1 MKKIYENNHNLTKE
15 EMGEIAHIYKISNI
29 AEEILSNYDITENEA
44 MIYAEKA
51 EKIAS
56 NSEKSIEEAIESVL
70 EDAKWL
76 EKRNGLLML
85 IKLEIENL
93 PDINSAE
100 YDEAEYK
107 IREFISEYLEVNY

>member
-1 MKKIYENNHNLTKE
+1 MKKYENNFNLTKE
-15 EMGEIAHIYKISNI
+15 QMGEIAHIYKVSSI
-29 AEEILSNYDITENEA
+29 AEEILRDYDVTEDEA

-56 NSEKSIEEAIESVL
+56 HSERTIGEIVESVM

-76 EKRNGLLML
+76 EKRNGLLKL
-85 IKLEIENL
+85 IKIEIENL

-107 IREFISEYLEVNY
+107 LRGFISEYLEVKY